1 MSNHDYIGF
10 NIKMSKLH
18 DLIHERFLF
27 SLVLLFI
34 LSSAVAFA
42 IAPEPNMIVDIII
55 DIFGVVIGIM
65 SIFLILHVVKSF
77 KGSLRKSFNYIIYG
91 IAFQILALI
100 EHSLRDLGL
109 SLVPQVDLHPIL
121 MVTGIVFF
129 TIAVFKLRNMIKEL
143 K

>member
-1 MSNHDYIGF
+1 
-10 NIKMSKLH
+10 MSKFH

-27 SLVLLFI
+27 ISVLLFI

-42 IAPEPNMIVDIII
+42 IASETKMIIDIIL
-55 DIFGVVIGIM
+55 DIFGVVIGIIA
-65 SIFLILHVVKSF
+65 IFLILNVIKSF
-77 KGSLRKSFNYIIYG
+77 KGSLRKSFNYIIFG

-109 SLVPQVDLHPIL
+109 SLVPQVDIHHIF
-121 MVTGIVFF
+121 MIIGIVFF
-129 TIAVFKLRNMIKEL
+129 TIAVFKLRNMLDEL

>member
-1 MSNHDYIGF
+1 MP
-10 NIKMSKLH
+10 KL
-18 DLIHERFLF
+18 DDFIHERFLLI
-27 SLVLLFI
+27 SVLLFI

-42 IAPEPNMIVDIII
+42 IAPEPNMIVDIIL
-55 DIFGVVIGIM
+55 DIFGVVVGII
-65 SIFLILHVVKSF
+65 SIFLILNVVKSF

-109 SLVPQVDLHPIL
+109 SLVPQVDIHHIL
-121 MVTGIVFF
+121 MVIGIVFF